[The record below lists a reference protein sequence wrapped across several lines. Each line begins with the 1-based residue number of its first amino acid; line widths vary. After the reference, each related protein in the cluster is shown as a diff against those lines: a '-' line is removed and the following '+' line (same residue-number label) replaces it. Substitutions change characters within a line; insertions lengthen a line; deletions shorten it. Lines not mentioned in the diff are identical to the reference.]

1 MRTFNTR
8 IIISR
13 SVSFPHA
20 VPSRRIPAAIRIK
33 IIRAHDTLLERDALK
48 KKKKSSRQRGRQI
61 KMRVGRS
68 IVENRL
74 ELADT

>member
-48 KKKKSSRQRGRQI
+48 KKKNHHGSEGGK
-61 KMRVGRS
+61 
-68 IVENRL
+68 
-74 ELADT
+74 